1 MCARAMVGMGFAG
14 NLQPQIYVDIRG
26 MVRVGVAVLARYGAV
41 CQGIF
46 LQPQIYV
53 DIRGMVRVGGVAV
66 LARYGAVCQG
76 IFVWC
81 GARFLLTWRCGPMH
95 TVCMVSCCAYRM
107 TDAIDTGYTS
117 G

>member
-26 MVRVGVAVLARYGAV
+26 MVRV
-41 CQGIF
+41 
-46 LQPQIYV
+46 
-53 DIRGMVRVGGVAV
+53 GVAV